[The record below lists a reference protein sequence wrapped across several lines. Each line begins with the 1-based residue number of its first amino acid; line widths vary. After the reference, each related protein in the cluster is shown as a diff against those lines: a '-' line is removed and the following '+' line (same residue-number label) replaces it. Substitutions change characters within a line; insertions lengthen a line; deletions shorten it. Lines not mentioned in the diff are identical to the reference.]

1 MKTRLANFL
10 SSPVLDCVFNC
21 PPSFWTGSGLIETR
35 STSNI
40 ESNQQE
46 AANNESLQQN
56 SIEELQNP
64 FRDYYGMLQERIF
77 FESVNLMIRND
88 IQFELGYLLLTVDD
102 SNERYFRKLYK
113 NQGIARDPEILFH
126 NLKI

>member
-1 MKTRLANFL
+1 M
-10 SSPVLDCVFNC
+10 V
-21 PPSFWTGSGLIETR
+21 ETR

-46 AANNESLQQN
+46 AANNESLQQI

-102 SNERYFRKLYK
+102 SNDGNFRKLYK
-113 NQGIARDPEILFH
+113 NQGIARDSEILLH